1 MGGCMGISLS
11 RGGRCAMWMK
21 ELPTYEHAVF
31 GSGHAGENWS
41 SDMKLT
47 TVNDDDRWH
56 CAIMMCDREREG
68 CEGDMMEMKR
78 KMEMM
83 EENQDFLHRM
93 FEDCLVRDLEVTECH
108 DEANWVDNQGRDCAF
123 YELADMCE
131 FNNLEIFAVEGG
143 SDAKTA
149 CCACGGGDAEY
160 AAGRRSLT
168 FGETCKDMSVED
180 EAECLRN
187 RVNVLEDTINNV
199 GL

>member
-1 MGGCMGISLS
+1 MGMDGHSHCVSDGEHAHCEPDMRKEHCDYGCEVDRCVEMTEDGYECQWKDMGPGMCRGDYGYAPNFSANGFDMDGCASACEETEGCMGISLS

-108 DEANWVDNQGRDCAF
+108 DEANWVDN
-123 YELADMCE
+123 
-131 FNNLEIFAVEGG
+131 
-143 SDAKTA
+143 
-149 CCACGGGDAEY
+149 
-160 AAGRRSLT
+160 
-168 FGETCKDMSVED
+168 
-180 EAECLRN
+180 
-187 RVNVLEDTINNV
+187 
-199 GL
+199 